1 MQIVMDD
8 RWLHKIISYEGCAG
22 LLILLHRVTDMAAS
36 GYRYYCIGV
45 QILLRRVTDIT
56 ASGYRYYCVG
66 LRIWL
71 HRVTDMTAYANGDV
85 SVSLSRRLHQLTETS
100 ELAYW
105 NTWIVLLNSLSCSTE
120 LLELLPFHWTYR
132 TQTCSFGKVRV
143 CHKFMIHLLDFSW
156 CTKKH
161 GILNSVLF
169 FAFIFNLVKTF
180 TIHTDNG
187 TLTDKGMWIYLTDKT
202 EDSRSLTLLG

>member
-1 MQIVMDD
+1 MDD
-8 RWLHKIISYEGCAG
+8 RWLHKICSYEGCAG
-22 LLILLHRVTDMAAS
+22 LRIWLRWVTDMTAPGCEYGCAGLRIWLHRVTNM
-36 GYRYYCIGV
+36 
-45 QILLRRVTDIT
+45 T
-56 ASGYRYYCVG
+56 ASGYEYGCIG

-71 HRVTDMTAYANGDV
+71 HRVTDITAQANGDV

-105 NTWIVLLNSLSCSTE
+105 TTWIVLLNYLSCLTE
-120 LLELLPFHWTYR
+120 LLELLPFHWTYWTR
-132 TQTCSFGKVRV
+132 TCSFGKVRV
-143 CHKFMIHLLDFSW
+143 CHKFMIHPLDFSW

-169 FAFIFNLVKTF
+169 FAFIFYLVKTF

-187 TLTDKGMWIYLTDKT
+187 TLTDKGMGINLADKT